1 MLVLTGIIAAAKISL
16 SRIEVGHI
24 TNGKMED
31 GQNPTPKMHLF
42 GYISNE
48 VLCKKDLDIGLI
60 PHILP

>member
-48 VLCKKDLDIGLI
+48 VLCKKDLDI
-60 PHILP
+60 